1 MAKNGNEWYIMV
13 VNPAGPTS
21 AEDRAFAASLYQSYR
36 TTIQQVAMDLEDAST
51 NEAAPKVDTDATE
64 F

>member
-21 AEDRAFAASLYQSYR
+21 DEDRAFAVTLYQGYR
-36 TTIQQVAMDLEDAST
+36 TTIQQVAMDLEDASVS
-51 NEAAPKVDTDATE
+51 EAAPKVDTDATE